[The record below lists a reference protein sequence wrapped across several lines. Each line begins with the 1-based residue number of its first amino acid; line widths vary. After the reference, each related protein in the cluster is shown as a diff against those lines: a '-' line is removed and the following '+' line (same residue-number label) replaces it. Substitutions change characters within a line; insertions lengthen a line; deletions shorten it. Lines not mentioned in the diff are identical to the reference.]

1 MSFLTTLHN
10 INIIA
15 HELLTSTKVN
25 YIWTAGHV
33 AGTPSGKSENGTQTT
48 EERKYMFKKLHVG
61 TN

>member
-1 MSFLTTLHN
+1 MHD

-15 HELLTSTKVN
+15 HKLLTSTKVN
-25 YIWTAGHV
+25 NIWTAGHV
-33 AGTPSGKSENGTQTT
+33 AGTPLGKSENGTQTT

>member
-1 MSFLTTLHN
+1 MHD

-15 HELLTSTKVN
+15 HKLLTSTKVN
-25 YIWTAGHV
+25 NIWTAGHV
-33 AGTPSGKSENGTQTT
+33 AGTSSGKSENGTQTT